1 MLKKNLHKNGVKV
14 MARNK
19 YDIDEEL
26 DTKFDINQFKRLL
39 SYIKPFRK
47 KVAAIVLLML
57 TSSVLALLGPY
68 LAKVSVDE
76 KIPQRDLWGL
86 ALLAI
91 IYLLTLIFNTICMKY
106 RIRTMTFIG
115 QSILYNIRE
124 DLFTHLQKLPFT
136 YYDSRP
142 HGKILVRV
150 VNYVNSLSD
159 LLSNG
164 IINLI
169 TDMFTLAAIVCFMLL
184 LNFRLALICLAGLP
198 VLTTVTL
205 LVKDAQRKAWQKVSR
220 KQANMNAYIHE
231 SISGIKVTQS
241 FAREE
246 ENMEIF
252 LGQNGEY
259 KKSWMDAIK
268 IQFLM
273 WPFVDIISVIS
284 VSAVFFFG
292 VGRIGSGGVT
302 IGIIIAFIS
311 YIWRFWEP
319 VSNLGNFY
327 NAIINA
333 VAYLE
338 RIFETIDEEP
348 IVADLPGAVEI
359 GQVKGAVEFRDVVF
373 SYNEGEVILDNVSF
387 TVKAGETVALV
398 GPTGAG
404 KSTIV
409 NLISRFYDIDS
420 GSVTID
426 DADVRK
432 VTLKSLRKQM
442 GIMLQDTFIFSGTIM
457 DNIKYSRLDATDDE
471 AVEAA
476 KAVRAHDFISEM
488 PDGYY
493 TEVNERGSRLSVGQR
508 QLISFARALLA
519 NPAILILDE
528 ATSSIDTK
536 TEIALQEGLQR
547 LLKGRTSF
555 IIAHRLSTIKKAD
568 KIMYIEDGKITQ
580 QGTHEDLMAQKG
592 AYWNLYTAQYRL
604 LEVV

>member
-1 MLKKNLHKNGVKV
+1 

-19 YDIDEEL
+19 FDIDEEL
-26 DTKFDINQFKRLL
+26 DTSFDYKQLKRLL
-39 SYIKPFRK
+39 KYLKPFRV
-47 KVAAIVLLML
+47 KVASTVLLML
-57 TSSVLALLGPY
+57 SASLLTLLGPY
-68 LAKVSVDE
+68 LVKVAIDSM
-76 KIPQRDLWGL
+76 IPRSDMFGLVTL
-86 ALLAI
+86 AL
-91 IYLLTLIFNTICMKY
+91 IYIATLLFSTIGMKY

-115 QSILYNIRE
+115 QSVLQNIRR
-124 DLFTHLQKLPFT
+124 DLFVHLQKLPFS

-169 TDMFTLAAIVCFMLL
+169 TDMFTLLAIICFMLY
-184 LNFRLALICLAGLP
+184 LNTGLALICLVGLP
-198 VLTTVTL
+198 VLVVATML
-205 LVKDAQRKAWQKVSR
+205 IKNAQRKAWQKVSR

-231 SISGIKVTQS
+231 SICGIKVTQS
-241 FAREE
+241 FARES
-246 ENMEIF
+246 ENLRIF
-252 LGQNGEY
+252 LEQSDEY
-259 KKSWMDAIK
+259 RKSWMSAIK

-273 WPFVDIISVIS
+273 WPLIDIISVTS
-284 VSAVFFFG
+284 VVAVFIAG
-292 VGRIGSGGVT
+292 IKWLGTGGVT
-302 IGIIIAFIS
+302 VGIIIAFIS

-327 NAIINA
+327 NVIINA

-338 RIFETIDEEP
+338 RIFETIDERP
-348 IVADLPGAVEI
+348 VVDNLPGAVELPAVM
-359 GQVKGAVEFRDVVF
+359 GSVEFKEVVF
-373 SYNEGEVILDNVSF
+373 SYQKDEVILNKVSF
-387 TVKAGETVALV
+387 TVKPGETVALV

-404 KSTIV
+404 KSTVV
-409 NLISRFYDIDS
+409 NLVSRFYDIQS
-420 GSVTID
+420 GSVRID
-426 DADVRK
+426 DRDVRE

-457 DNIKYSRLDATDDE
+457 DNIKYSRPEAADE
-471 AVEAA
+471 EAIEAA
-476 KAVRAHDFISEM
+476 KAVRAHEFVSSLPE
-488 PDGYY
+488 GYY

-519 NPAILILDE
+519 DPRILVLDE

-536 TEIALQEGLQR
+536 TEMALQEGLQR

-555 IIAHRLSTIKKAD
+555 IIAHRLSTIRNAD
-568 KIMYIEDGKITQ
+568 KIMYIEDGNIVE
-580 QGTHEDLMAQKG
+580 QGCHEMLMAEQG
-592 AYWNLYTAQYRL
+592 AYWKLYTAQYRL

>member
-1 MLKKNLHKNGVKV
+1 

-19 YDIDEEL
+19 FDIDEDL
-26 DTKFDINQFKRLL
+26 DTKFDFKQLKRLL
-39 SYIKPFRK
+39 GYLKPFK
-47 KVAAIVLLML
+47 GKVATTVLLML
-57 TSSVLALLGPY
+57 TASVLALLGPY
-68 LAKVSVDE
+68 LVKIAIDS
-76 KIPQRDLWGL
+76 KIPAKDYSGL
-86 ALLAI
+86 ALLAL
-91 IYLLTLIFNTICMKY
+91 IYLATLVFNTICMKY

-115 QSILYNIRE
+115 QSVLHNIRK
-124 DLFTHLQKLPFT
+124 DLFIHLQKLPFT

-169 TDMFTLAAIVCFMLL
+169 TDMFTLLAIICFMLF
-184 LNFRLALICLAGLP
+184 LNVNLALICLAGMP
-198 VLTTVTL
+198 VLITATM
-205 LVKDAQRKAWQKVSR
+205 LVKNAQRKAWQKLSR

-231 SISGIKVTQS
+231 SICGIKVTQS
-241 FAREE
+241 FARED
-246 ENMEIF
+246 ENMDIF
-252 LGQNGEY
+252 QKQSNEY
-259 KKSWMDAIK
+259 RTSWMAAVRV
-268 IQFLM
+268 QFLM
-273 WPFVDIISVIS
+273 WPLIDIISVGT
-284 VSAVFFFG
+284 VTAVFIAG
-292 VGRIGSGGVT
+292 VHWLGTGGVT
-302 IGIIIAFIS
+302 VGIIIAFTS

-338 RIFETIDEEP
+338 RIFETIDEKP
-348 IVADLPGAVEI
+348 IVDNLPEAAEMPPI
-359 GQVKGAVEFRDVVF
+359 AGAVEFRNVVF
-373 SYNEGEVILDNVSF
+373 SYEPGEIILNDVSF
-387 TVKAGETVALV
+387 SVEPGETVALV

-404 KSTIV
+404 KSTVV
-409 NLISRFYDIDS
+409 NLVSRFYDIVS
-420 GSVTID
+420 GSVMID
-426 DADVRK
+426 GRDVRS
-432 VTLKSLRKQM
+432 VTLESLRRQM

-457 DNIKYSRLDATDDE
+457 DNIKYSRLDATDEE

-476 KAVRAHDFISEM
+476 KAVRAHDFVAAM
-488 PDGYY
+488 PDGYN

-519 NPAILILDE
+519 DPRILVLDE

-536 TEIALQEGLQR
+536 TEMALQEGLQR

-555 IIAHRLSTIKKAD
+555 IIAHRLSTIKNAD
-568 KIMYIEDGKITQ
+568 RIMYIEDGNIAE
-580 QGTHEDLMAQKG
+580 QGSHDELMDRKG

-604 LEVV
+604 LEVG